1 MERLDTLVC
10 SGYGATVRQGRPNAA
25 RAGATAEDLQRLAAD
40 PSDEDGSSSFQDGRP
55 SWPLVRLLPVLRR
68 APDAEWL
75 VEYTDAIARHVET
88 LLIESPLSAQRNLT
102 IDVLLPPRGIR
113 RSTWV
118 LPVTRLAKADP
129 TSFIDLSNER
139 GVTIALPTRREC
151 NTITYEV
158 LLPELLEIAQ
168 SDRERHGIEAALKV
182 LVHQIRPEHA
192 QIGLSFIEAA
202 IARNSV
208 VLSAR
213 LEETLNQLVDNS
225 IVWLPITG
233 APGQRKLVKLSYH
246 IKLQAPVV
254 PARKPRTHQITLSSF
269 SLPASRPDGRIAY
282 RRTLRRA
289 RARVTARMGW
299 DAIDLYVDEPV
310 LQDPR
315 TYHLQVSPPP
325 GLHVTEIDVDV
336 DDAKRPKQVSDSNRH
351 LYIRS
356 RRPRMTDV
364 IRIKM
369 RAERRG
375 FVNASLVSA
384 LALSLLLWLFAAKSG
399 AVTKDADVAP
409 GAAVLLIAPALMAL
423 FVSRPTESALVAA
436 TLTGIRTALGS
447 AAIASLLGAAALS
460 GARATNHA
468 GPTLW
473 SCAGVATASAL
484 SIGAAWLGTFHFVR
498 KHGNRARRFW
508 CGAPDTRRTWAL
520 AAGAA
525 SCFALAFWGV
535 ALLVNGVHATRHPWV
550 MLILLT
556 AVPVLALR
564 VWLPQ
569 RDKLT
574 EPRSTPPGIVA
585 LTLVA
590 GFAAIGLATAVAV
603 TTHLMARSVPGPVG
617 VVAASIG
624 GSLALLG
631 LFAALSAEL
640 APMESPTSWPLE
652 RR

>member
-1 MERLDTLVC
+1 V
-10 SGYGATVRQGRPNAA
+10 
-25 RAGATAEDLQRLAAD
+25 EDLQLLAAD
-40 PSDEDGSSSFQDGRP
+40 PSDEDGSSSNGERP
-55 SWPLVRLLPVLRR
+55 LWPLVRLLPNVRR

-75 VEYTDAIARHVET
+75 VEYPDAITRHVET
-88 LLIESPLSAQRNLT
+88 LYIETPLSAQRNLT
-102 IDVLLPPRGIR
+102 IDVLLPPRGVR

-151 NTITYEV
+151 NAITYEV
-158 LLPELLEIAQ
+158 LLPELAGIGQ
-168 SDRERHGIEAALKV
+168 SDRERKGIEAALKV
-182 LVHQIRPEHA
+182 LIHQIQPEHA

-202 IARNSV
+202 IARNGV
-208 VLSAR
+208 TLSTR
-213 LEETLNQLVDNS
+213 LGETLNQLVDNS

-233 APGQRKLVKLSYH
+233 MPGQRRLVKLSYN

-254 PARKPRTHQITLSSF
+254 PARKPRARQITLSSF

-282 RRTLRRA
+282 RSTLRRA
-289 RARVTARMGW
+289 RARLTARMGW

-315 TYHLQVSPPP
+315 TYHLQVSTPP
-325 GLHVTEIDVDV
+325 GLHVTEISVDV
-336 DDAKRPKQVSDSNRH
+336 DDAKHPKQISDSNRH

-356 RRPRMTDV
+356 RRPRKTDV

-375 FVNASLVSA
+375 FVNASLVSVVA
-384 LALSLLLWLFAAKSG
+384 LASLLWLFAAKSG
-399 AVTKDADVAP
+399 AVTKDPDVAP

-447 AAIASLLGAAALS
+447 AAMASLLGAAALS
-460 GARATNHA
+460 GARVTNHA

-473 SCAGVATASAL
+473 ACAGVATACAL
-484 SIGAAWLGTFHFVR
+484 SIGAAWLGTFYIVR

-508 CGAPDTRRTWAL
+508 CGTPDTRRPWVL
-520 AAGAA
+520 AAGVA
-525 SCFALAFWGV
+525 SCLALGVWGCVLV
-535 ALLVNGVHATRHPWV
+535 ADGVHARRHPWV
-550 MLILLT
+550 DLVLL
-556 AVPVLALR
+556 AGVPVFALR

-569 RDKLT
+569 RDKASG
-574 EPRSTPPGIVA
+574 PRSSPPGITA
-585 LTLVA
+585 LTLVV
-590 GFAAIGLATAVAV
+590 GIAAIGLASAVAV
-603 TTHLMARSVPGPVG
+603 TTHIMTRSIPGPIG
-617 VVAASIG
+617 IVAAAIG
-624 GSLALLG
+624 GCLALLA
-631 LFAALSAEL
+631 LLAALSAEL
-640 APMESPTSWPLE
+640 APMESPASWPLE